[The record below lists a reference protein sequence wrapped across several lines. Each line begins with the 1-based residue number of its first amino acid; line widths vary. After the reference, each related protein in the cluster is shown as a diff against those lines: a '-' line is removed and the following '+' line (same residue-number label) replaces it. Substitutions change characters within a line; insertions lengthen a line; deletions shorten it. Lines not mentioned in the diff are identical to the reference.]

1 MASSVSHSH
10 SPSSTPNLHGLLSK
24 EAPRSYSDPPPAYSP
39 HICLQH
45 RSCPLTI
52 PLSSNPHCHL
62 PVLLGRSSLASLVS
76 TSCHNSSSS
85 SSSTANSIHGQ
96 QVPDAE
102 DTEDTDTDTDTDA
115 DADDSLSGIILRINS
130 SVRISSN
137 NNHVCIN
144 ETPAQHANAIARAVV
159 QAIQENSAGQCGIPM
174 IDEDGRPRPV
184 RIEVDA
190 GLEVHGEGNVVGHE
204 VFVRDYLRGQRRR
217 QRGRQ
222 REVVRRQRWGMGLVH
237 VGAYR
242 GGDGDGDD
250 GFGGAAVMRRRWC

>member
-10 SPSSTPNLHGLLSK
+10 SHSPSPNLHGLLSK
-24 EAPRSYSDPPPAYSP
+24 EVPRSYSNPPPAYSP
-39 HICLQH
+39 HIRLQH

-52 PLSSNPHCHL
+52 PPSSSPHCHL

-76 TSCHNSSSS
+76 TSCHNTSS
-85 SSSTANSIHGQ
+85 SSSTHGQ
-96 QVPDAE
+96 QAPDT
-102 DTEDTDTDTDTDA
+102 DSTEDTDTDTDTD
-115 DADDSLSGIILRINS
+115 DSPSGIILRINS

-159 QAIQENSAGQCGIPM
+159 HAIQENSAGQCGIPM

-204 VFVRDYLRGQRRR
+204 VFVRDCLREQRRR

-222 REVVRRQRWGMGLVH
+222 RGRQRERQREMVLRRRWGMGLVH

-242 GGDGDGDD
+242 DGN
-250 GFGGAAVMRRRWC
+250 AAVRRRRWC

>member
-10 SPSSTPNLHGLLSK
+10 SPAPNLHGLLSK
-24 EAPRSYSDPPPAYSP
+24 EVPRSYSNPPPAYSP
-39 HICLQH
+39 HIRLQH
-45 RSCPLTI
+45 RSCPLAI
-52 PLSSNPHCHL
+52 PPSSSPHCHL

-76 TSCHNSSSS
+76 TSCHNTS
-85 SSSTANSIHGQ
+85 SSSTASSSSTHGQ
-96 QVPDAE
+96 QAPDTDSTE
-102 DTEDTDTDTDTDA
+102 DIDIDTDTDTDTD
-115 DADDSLSGIILRINS
+115 DSPSGIILRINS

-159 QAIQENSAGQCGIPM
+159 HAIQENSAGQCGIPM

-204 VFVRDYLRGQRRR
+204 VFVRDCLRGQRRR
-217 QRGRQ
+217 QR
-222 REVVRRQRWGMGLVH
+222 EVVRRRRWGMGLVH

-242 GGDGDGDD
+242 DGDAD
-250 GFGGAAVMRRRWC
+250 AAVRRRRRWC

>member
-10 SPSSTPNLHGLLSK
+10 SHSPSPTPNLHGLLSK
-24 EAPRSYSDPPPAYSP
+24 EAPRSYSNPPPAYSP
-39 HICLQH
+39 RIRLQH

-52 PLSSNPHCHL
+52 PLSSSPHCHL

-76 TSCHNSSSS
+76 TSCHNSSS
-85 SSSTANSIHGQ
+85 TASSIHGQ
-96 QVPDAE
+96 QAPDTE
-102 DTEDTDTDTDTDA
+102 DTEDTDTDTEA
-115 DADDSLSGIILRINS
+115 DADDSPSGILLRINS

-144 ETPAQHANAIARAVV
+144 ETPSQHANAIARAVV
-159 QAIQENSAGQCGIPM
+159 HAIQENSAGQCGIPM

-217 QRGRQ
+217 QRRRQRGRQ

-242 GGDGDGDD
+242 GGDGDD
-250 GFGGAAVMRRRWC
+250 GYGGAAVRRRRWC

>member
-10 SPSSTPNLHGLLSK
+10 SPSLTPNLHGLLSK
-24 EAPRSYSDPPPAYSP
+24 EVPRSYSNPPPAYSP
-39 HICLQH
+39 HIRLQH

-52 PLSSNPHCHL
+52 PPSSSPHCHL

-76 TSCHNSSSS
+76 TSCHNTS
-85 SSSTANSIHGQ
+85 SSSTASSSSTHGQ
-96 QVPDAE
+96 QAPDTDSTE
-102 DTEDTDTDTDTDA
+102 DIDIDTDTDTDTD
-115 DADDSLSGIILRINS
+115 DSPSGIILRINS

-159 QAIQENSAGQCGIPM
+159 HAIQENSAGQCGIPM

-204 VFVRDYLRGQRRR
+204 VFVRDCLRGQRRR
-217 QRGRQ
+217 QRRRQ
-222 REVVRRQRWGMGLVH
+222 REVVRRRRWGMGLVH

-242 GGDGDGDD
+242 DGDAD
-250 GFGGAAVMRRRWC
+250 AAVRRRRRWC

>member
-1 MASSVSHSH
+1 MASSVSH
-10 SPSSTPNLHGLLSK
+10 LHGLLSK
-24 EAPRSYSDPPPAYSP
+24 EAPQSYSNPPPAYSP
-39 HICLQH
+39 HIRLQH

-52 PLSSNPHCHL
+52 GIPSSSPRCHL

-76 TSCHNSSSS
+76 TSCHNTNTNNSSS
-85 SSSTANSIHGQ
+85 AHGQ
-96 QVPDAE
+96 QAPDT
-102 DTEDTDTDTDTDA
+102 DSTEYTDTDTDTDTD
-115 DADDSLSGIILRINS
+115 DSPSGIILRINS

-204 VFVRDYLRGQRRR
+204 VFVRDYVRGQRQKR
-217 QRGRQ
+217 QRQRQRQ
-222 REVVRRQRWGMGLVH
+222 REVLRRRRRWGMGLV
-237 VGAYR
+237 GGTY
-242 GGDGDGDD
+242 GYGDGDGDD
-250 GFGGAAVMRRRWC
+250 GFGGDGFGGAAVRGRRWRWC